1 VGMAGSAAYSNNVFS
16 VTGSGSDIWGTSD
29 AFRFAY
35 VLVTGNCTIV
45 ARVVSLQAISLQTL
59 DPWSKAGVMI
69 RESLTANAANAFIAV
84 TPGNGVTWQTRSSTD
99 ANSGNNNTTGL
110 SAPYWVKLVRSG
122 NTFTGY
128 RSPDGTNWTQLG
140 STTFS
145 MLSTAYIGLAL
156 TSHNNS
162 TLCSATFD
170 NVTAPGWPVSQV
182 PVPTGLSATS
192 VSASQINLAW
202 NPLTNATS
210 YNVKRSLTDGGPYTP
225 IASGVTATNYLD
237 GGLAG
242 GTMYYY
248 MVSAVVSGSPTLN
261 SGQAAA
267 ATLSPTLGSLVHRY
281 SFSETNGTS
290 IADSVGGP
298 IWNGTLPSGGTFSS
312 GQLTLATASSQ
323 YAQLPAGIV
332 GTLSNFTIVAWVRL
346 NSTTNWNRIFDFG
359 SSTTVNMF
367 LTPQNGSDG
376 RLRFAI
382 TTNGGGNEQQINCS
396 STMSA
401 GVWYQVAVTLNG
413 NTGILY
419 LNGLPVGTN
428 NAMTLRPSSLGS
440 TANNYLGRSQYPDPY
455 LDGVIDEF
463 RIYNVGLS
471 AAEIAATAAL
481 GSSQLL
487 STNSPQMNLAISTA
501 NLTLS
506 WPLANAG
513 FTLQSRTNLVLGNWV
528 NVTSPSPQILS
539 GQWQVTLPVSSTNP
553 GTFYRLAK

>member
-1 VGMAGSAAYSNNVFS
+1 VA
-16 VTGSGSDIWGTSD
+16 GSGSDIWGTSD
-29 AFRFAY
+29 AFRFVY
-35 VLVTGNCTIV
+35 MPVTGNCTIV
-45 ARVVSLQAISLQTL
+45 AHVVTLQNI
-59 DPWSKAGVMI
+59 DGWSKAGVMI
-69 RESLTANAANAFIAV
+69 RDSLAANAANAFIAV
-84 TPGNGVTWQTRSSTD
+84 TPGNGVTWQTRSSTG

-110 SAPYWVKLVRSG
+110 SAPYWVKLVRNG

-128 RSPDGTNWTQLG
+128 RSSDSVTWFQLG
-140 STTFS
+140 SATFS
-145 MLSTAYIGLAL
+145 MSSTAYIGLAL

-162 TLCSATFD
+162 TLCAATFD
-170 NVTAPGWPVSQV
+170 NVTAPGWPVSQN
-182 PVPTGLSATS
+182 PVPTGLFAVA
-192 VSASQINLAW
+192 VSTSQINLVW
-202 NPLTNATS
+202 NTFTNATS
-210 YNVKRSLTDGGPYTP
+210 YNVNRALADGGPYTP
-225 IASGVTATNYLD
+225 IASGVIATNYQD
-237 GGLAG
+237 TGLAG

-248 MVSAVVSGSPTLN
+248 VVSAVVSGSATSN
-261 SGQAAA
+261 SVQATAV
-267 ATLSPTLGSLVHRY
+267 TVSPIVGSLVHRY
-281 SFSETNGTS
+281 SFSESSGTS
-290 IADSVGGP
+290 LADSVGGP
-298 IWNGTLPSGGTFSS
+298 VWNGTLPNGGTFAS
-312 GQLTLATASSQ
+312 GQLTLASASSQ

-332 GTLSNFTIVAWVRL
+332 GTLSNFTIAAWVRL

-396 STMSA
+396 STMST
-401 GVWYQVAVTLNG
+401 GMWYQVAVTLNG

-463 RIYNVGLS
+463 RIYNLGLS
-471 AAEIAATAAL
+471 AAEIAATVAL

-487 STNSPQMNLAISTA
+487 NTNSPAMNITISGTNAI
-501 NLTLS
+501 LS

-513 FTLQSRTNLVLGNWV
+513 YTLQSRTNLVLGNWV
-528 NVTSPSPQILS
+528 DVTSPAPQIVG
-539 GQWQVTLPVSSTNP
+539 GQWQMALPSATNAGP
-553 GTFYRLAK
+553 AFYRLMK